1 MRGHTPLFC
10 AAEKGHL
17 YIVKMLINKGA
28 NVDFKDITNVTP
40 LHGAALG
47 LHVEVCEFLIKS
59 HAVLEAKD
67 HQNRTPLHY
76 AISGDSAKENDF
88 QAFKTV
94 ECLLINGAKV
104 NVESFHGTPLDHAN
118 GIAQSIKNPKETQ
131 VQKLL
136 KKHGAIQSKR
146 NDMSKLFCQQ
156 CHM

>member
-1 MRGHTPLFC
+1 M
-10 AAEKGHL
+10 
-17 YIVKMLINKGA
+17 INKGA
-28 NVDFKDITNVTP
+28 NIDFKDITNVTP

-47 LHVEVCEFLIKS
+47 LHVEVCEFLIRS
-59 HAVLEAKD
+59 HADLEAKD

-94 ECLLINGAKV
+94 ECLLNNGAKV

-118 GIAQSIKNPKETQ
+118 SIAQMIKNPKETQ

-136 KKHGAIQSKR
+136 KKHGAIHGKK
-146 NDMSKLFCQQ
+146 NDMSKLFLQQ
-156 CHM
+156 CQM